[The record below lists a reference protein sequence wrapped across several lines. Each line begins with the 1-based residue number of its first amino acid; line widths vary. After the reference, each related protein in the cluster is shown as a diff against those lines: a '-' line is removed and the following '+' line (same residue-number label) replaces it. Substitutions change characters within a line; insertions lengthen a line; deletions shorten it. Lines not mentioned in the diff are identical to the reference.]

1 MTSGHRPPPPTPPAG
16 SPQGPAGY
24 LADDAPPPAG
34 VRLQLGA
41 LQSLCRQTVAVR
53 LAMVVVGAP
62 FALAHTS
69 HGAPRYAVLAAAVL
83 CVMTSY
89 ALLRDWE
96 RIGPRLLAHPA
107 LMALD
112 LLLGATLLLTASPA
126 SPLAYA
132 TVCTP
137 LLSGLLYGWR
147 GAGVLTGLQLAV
159 VLTGFRAWEHR
170 PGAGTSTLLVAGFC
184 AAAGVIGV
192 TLRNLLFRFG
202 TASEALAQ
210 AHARLAANAAVEDER
225 VRLAREMHD
234 SVAKTLHG
242 LALAADALAASDG
255 DSDPETVRRQSALVA
270 GAARRAAA
278 QCRELLGDLRHPART
293 APARLDLCTE
303 LDSLT
308 SEFATRTGI
317 ATELAR
323 PRTPLLLSR
332 RAAHSVLA
340 IVAEA
345 LENTH
350 RHARATRVR
359 LELGTVGGAV
369 GDTSGDVSLTLGID
383 DDGAGLP
390 PDTAP
395 ERLATSGHFGLLG
408 MVERATSLGGGLS
421 LGRSPLGGA
430 RILLRM
436 PLPATAPHT
445 PQEEAAHA

>member
-1 MTSGHRPPPPTPPAG
+1 MTDRSGPMMSSRAPRPA
-16 SPQGPAGY
+16 SGY
-24 LADDAPPPAG
+24 LEDDAPPPAG

-62 FALAHTS
+62 FALAHTPS
-69 HGAPRYAVLAAAVL
+69 HGASRYAVLAAAVL
-83 CVMTSY
+83 GVMTSY
-89 ALLRDWE
+89 ALLRDWD
-96 RIGPRLLAHPA
+96 RVGPRLLAHPE

-112 LLLGATLLLTASPA
+112 LLFVATLLLTASPA

-147 GAGVLTGLQLAV
+147 GAGILTGLQLAV

-184 AAAGVIGV
+184 VAAGVIGV

-202 TASEALAQ
+202 TASEALSEAN
-210 AHARLAANAAVEDER
+210 ARLAAAQAVEYER
-225 VRLAREMHD
+225 ARLAREMHD

-242 LALAADALAASDG
+242 LALAADALAASADEG
-255 DSDPETVRRQSALVA
+255 DPETLRRQSALVA

-278 QCRELLGDLRHPART
+278 QSRDLLSDLRRRT
-293 APARLDLCTE
+293 DTATARLDLAAE
-303 LDSLT
+303 LDVVLH
-308 SEFATRTGI
+308 EFAART
-317 ATELAR
+317 ATPADVSA
-323 PRTPLLLSR
+323 PGTPLLLHYPTAR
-332 RAAHSVLA
+332 DVLA
-340 IVAEA
+340 IVSEA

-350 RHARATRVR
+350 RHSHATRVH
-359 LELGTVGGAV
+359 LALDTAQGTAFDLSVE
-369 GDTSGDVSLTLGID
+369 
-383 DDGAGLP
+383 DDGVGLP

-395 ERLATSGHFGLLG
+395 EELARSGHFGLLG
-408 MVERATSLGGGLS
+408 MTERAASLGGSLS
-421 LGRSPLGGA
+421 LGPSSLGGA
-430 RILLRM
+430 RIVLHV
-436 PLPATAPHT
+436 PLPVTPPHI